1 MKCINSSTPDGNP
14 DAKAA
19 KGKSNNTT
27 GKASDKKAESETG
40 K

>member
-1 MKCINSSTPDGNP
+1 MKCIDSANPNGNP
-14 DAKAA
+14 DAKPA